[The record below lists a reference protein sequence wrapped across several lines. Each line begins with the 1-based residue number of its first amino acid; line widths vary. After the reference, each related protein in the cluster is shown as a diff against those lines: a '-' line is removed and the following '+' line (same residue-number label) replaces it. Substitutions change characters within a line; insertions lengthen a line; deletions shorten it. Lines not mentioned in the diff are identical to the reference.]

1 MPPQKLARKIP
12 FRLHPRVFAALGSDL
27 VTNDFVAITELVKN
41 SYDAFADRVDVR
53 FRTDETHG
61 ETIEIQDNGLGMDR
75 AAVENVW
82 CVVATPYRAD
92 HPVSR
97 KGSKTRRTAG
107 EKGLGRLSMAR
118 LGSRLEMLT
127 QAKGQPCLTVE
138 IEWTSLSQ
146 ASSLDHCLATVE
158 EYDGPSP
165 FRHSGTLLRIYELQA
180 EWNVERL
187 EELHEH
193 LSRLLSPFS
202 GVEDFSIWLHPK
214 DENVKPAK
222 IESPDYLRNPKYR
235 LSATVDASGTLTC
248 KYEFRPIG
256 ARKAG
261 RKATIKRDWNDVRD
275 AIRESGRSDTRSRI
289 VKTLSKPNCGAFS
302 LEIRAWDIGTGDLDE
317 IVEHF
322 EVKKSLIRNAIRA
335 HKGISI
341 YRDGILVLPKTEGA
355 RDWLGLDLRRVS
367 ELGTRL
373 STSQLIG
380 YVSIT
385 AEANPRVKDTSDRE
399 RLADCAEVAAFEEL
413 IKASLLILEEQRIPD
428 KLNQKTAE
436 RPLKQLFCHLS
447 ADGLLE
453 EIRAVAGNDEPASA
467 TLPLVDKFNR
477 ALKET
482 REEIERRFVYY
493 SRLATIGTLAQM
505 LVHEVRNKTTVI
517 GSFLTA
523 IAEKGEVSAPLRE
536 RLERAQSAVS
546 SLDRLA
552 DTFAPLASRSFGRG
566 RRSSVLEDRI
576 AAALAL
582 RERDTDQLKVTVR
595 FASTGHTQVSVD
607 PGELDAVL
615 LNLIDNAIY
624 WLGQLKKGDRRLEI
638 RVTPNRQGD
647 RVKVGVHDSG
657 PGIPEEN
664 AERVFWPGVTTKPGG
679 IGMGLTVASEIV
691 DAYDGKMVLVQPGE
705 LGGASFQFDLPIE
718 TK

>member
-1 MPPQKLARKIP
+1 MPSQKPARKIP

-53 FRTDETHG
+53 FRTDETLG
-61 ETIEIQDNGLGMDR
+61 DSIEIQDNGFGMDR
-75 AAVENVW
+75 AAVETVW

-92 HPVSR
+92 NPVSR

-127 QAKGQPCLTVE
+127 QAKGQPCIRVE

-146 ASSLDHCLATVE
+146 ASSLDLCTASVE

-165 FRHSGTLLRIYELQA
+165 FKHSGTLLRIYDLQA
-180 EWNVERL
+180 EWNDERL

-202 GVEDFSIWLHPK
+202 GVEDFSIWLSPK

-222 IESPDYLRNPKYR
+222 IESPDFLKNPKYK
-235 LSATVDASGTLTC
+235 LSVTADASGTLTC

-256 ARKAG
+256 ERKPR
-261 RKATIKRDWNDVRD
+261 RKATTKLDWATIRD
-275 AIRESGRSDTRSRI
+275 AIRDDVRSRI
-289 VKTLSKPNCGAFS
+289 VKNIARPNCGPFS
-302 LEIRAWDIGTGDLDE
+302 LEIRAWDIDTPDLEE
-317 IVEHF
+317 IDEHF
-322 EVKKSLIRNAIRA
+322 HVKRSMIRSAIRA
-335 HKGISI
+335 HKGISV

-367 ELGTRL
+367 KYGPRL
-373 STSQLIG
+373 STSQIIG
-380 YVSIT
+380 YVSI
-385 AEANPRVKDTSDRE
+385 AAKDNPGIRDTSDRE
-399 RLADCAEVAAFEEL
+399 RLAHNPEVAAFEEL
-413 IKASLLILEEQRIPD
+413 IKAAVFTLERERDPD
-428 KLNQKTAE
+428 RLEHKTAE
-436 RPLKQLFCHLS
+436 RPLKQLFGDLS
-447 ADGLLE
+447 ADTLLE
-453 EIRAVAGNDEPASA
+453 DIKAIADKDEPASV

-477 ALKET
+477 ALKQT

-523 IAEKGEVSAPLRE
+523 IAEKGVSPQLTE
-536 RLERAQSAVS
+536 RLERARSAVG

-576 AAALAL
+576 ASALAL
-582 RERDTDQLKVTVR
+582 RERDTNELKVAVR
-595 FASTGHTQVSVD
+595 FASTGHYQVAVD

-615 LNLIDNAIY
+615 LNLVDNAVY
-624 WLGQLKKGDRRLEI
+624 WLGQLKRA
-638 RVTPNRQGD
+638 T
-647 RVKVGVHDSG
+647 GVWRFG
-657 PGIPEEN
+657 
-664 AERVFWPGVTTKPGG
+664 
-679 IGMGLTVASEIV
+679 
-691 DAYDGKMVLVQPGE
+691 
-705 LGGASFQFDLPIE
+705 
-718 TK
+718 

>member
-1 MPPQKLARKIP
+1 MPSSKPVRKIP

-41 SYDAFADRVDVR
+41 AYDAFADRVDVR
-53 FRTDETHG
+53 FRTDETRG
-61 ETIEIQDNGLGMDR
+61 DYIEIQDNGFGMDR
-75 AAVENVW
+75 VAVETVW

-92 HPVSR
+92 NPVSR

-118 LGSRLEMLT
+118 LGNRLEMLT
-127 QAKGQPCLTVE
+127 QAKGQLCLRVE
-138 IEWTSLSQ
+138 IEWTGLSQ
-146 ASSLDHCLATVE
+146 ASSLDHCFAGIE
-158 EYDGPSP
+158 EYDGPSL
-165 FRHSGTLLRIYELQA
+165 FKHSGTLLRIYDLQA
-180 EWNVERL
+180 EWSNERL

-202 GVEDFSIWLHPK
+202 GVEDFAIWLHPK

-222 IESPDYLRNPKYR
+222 IATPDFLKNPKYR
-235 LSATVDASGTLTC
+235 LSVTADASGTLTC

-256 ARKAG
+256 ERKPK
-261 RKATIKRDWNDVRD
+261 RKTTTTLDWATIRD
-275 AIRESGRSDTRSRI
+275 AIRDDTRSRV
-289 VKTLSKPNCGAFS
+289 VKNISKPSCGPFS
-302 LEIRAWDIGTGDLDE
+302 LEIRAWDIDTPDLDE
-317 IVEHF
+317 IDEHF
-322 EVKKSLIRNAIRA
+322 HVKKSMIRSAIRA
-335 HKGISI
+335 HKGISV

-367 ELGTRL
+367 KYGPRL
-373 STSQLIG
+373 STSQIIG

-385 AEANPRVKDTSDRE
+385 AKDNRDIKDTSDRE
-399 RLADCAEVAAFEEL
+399 RLAHSPGVAAFEEL
-413 IKASLLILEEQRIPD
+413 IKAAVFTLERERDPD
-428 KLNQKTAE
+428 RLEQKTAE
-436 RPLKQLFCHLS
+436 RPLKQLFGDLS
-447 ADGLLE
+447 ADTLLDD
-453 EIRAVAGNDEPASA
+453 IKAVAEKDEPASA
-467 TLPLVDKFNR
+467 AVPLVDKFNR

-505 LVHEVRNKTTVI
+505 LVHEVRNKTTII

-523 IAEKGEVSAPLRE
+523 IAEKGEVSPALKE
-536 RLERAQSAVS
+536 RLERAQNALN

-582 RERDTDQLKVTVR
+582 RQRDTNELKIEVR
-595 FASTGHTQVSVD
+595 FASTTHTPVAVD
-607 PGELDAVL
+607 PGELDAVV
-615 LNLIDNAIY
+615 LNVIDNAIY
-624 WLGQLKKGDRRLEI
+624 WLGQLKKGERTLEVRTARTRR
-638 RVTPNRQGD
+638 GD
-647 RVKVGVHDSG
+647 RIKVSVHDSG
-657 PGIPEEN
+657 PGISAEN

-691 DAYDGKMVLVQPGE
+691 DAYDGKMALVQPGE
-705 LGGASFQFDLPIE
+705 LGGASFEFDLPLKI
-718 TK
+718 K

>member
-1 MPPQKLARKIP
+1 MPLKTGLRKVP
-12 FRLHPRVFAALGSDL
+12 FRLHPRVFAALGADL

-53 FRTDETHG
+53 FRTDETQG
-61 ETIEIQDNGLGMDR
+61 DSIEIQDNGLGMDR
-75 AAVENVW
+75 AAVETVW
-82 CVVATPYRAD
+82 CVVATPYRAEN
-92 HPVSR
+92 PVSR

-127 QAKGQPCLTVE
+127 QAKGKPCLKVE
-138 IEWTSLSQ
+138 IEWTSLAE
-146 ASSLDHCLATVE
+146 ASSLDFCLATVE
-158 EYDGPSP
+158 EFDGHSP
-165 FRHSGTLLRIYELQA
+165 FKHSGTLLRIYHLQA
-180 EWNVERL
+180 EWSNERL

-202 GVEDFSIWLHPK
+202 GVEDFAIWLHPK

-222 IESPDYLRNPKYR
+222 IESPEFLKNPKYR
-235 LSATVDASGTLTC
+235 LSATADASGTLTC

-256 ARKAG
+256 ERKPG
-261 RKATIKRDWNDVRD
+261 RKATIKRDWTAICD
-275 AIRESGRSDTRSRI
+275 AIRESGRNDTRSRI
-289 VKTLSKPNCGAFS
+289 VKNLSKPNCGAFS

-322 EVKKSLIRNAIRA
+322 EVKKSLIRSAIRA
-335 HKGISI
+335 HKGISV

-373 STSQLIG
+373 STSQIIG
-380 YVSIT
+380 YVAIT
-385 AEANPRVKDTSDRE
+385 AEDNPRVKDTSDRE
-399 RLADCAEVAAFEEL
+399 RLVDCAEVAAFEEL
-413 IKASLLILEEQRIPD
+413 VKASVFILEEQRNPD

-436 RPLKQLFCHLS
+436 RPLKQLFGHLS
-447 ADGLLE
+447 ADSLLE
-453 EIRAVAGNDEPASA
+453 DIKAVAEKDEPASA
-467 TLPLVDKFNR
+467 ALPLVDKFNR
-477 ALKET
+477 ALKDT

-505 LVHEVRNKTTVI
+505 LVHEVRNKTTII
-517 GSFLTA
+517 GSFLAA
-523 IAEKGEVSAPLRE
+523 IAEKGEVSPTLRE
-536 RLERAQSAVS
+536 RLERAQNAVN

-576 AAALAL
+576 AAVLAL
-582 RERDTDQLKVTVR
+582 RERDTHDLKVGVR
-595 FASTGHTQVSVD
+595 FPSTGHTQVAVD

-624 WLGQLKKGDRRLEI
+624 WLGQLKKGDRTLDVRTS
-638 RVTPNRQGD
+638 RTRRGD
-647 RVKVGVHDSG
+647 RIKVSVHDSG
-657 PGIPEEN
+657 PGISDEN
-664 AERVFWPGVTTKPGG
+664 SERVFWPGVTTKPGG

-691 DAYDGKMVLVQPGE
+691 DSYDGQMALVQPGE
-705 LGGASFQFDLPIE
+705 LGGASFEFDLPIE
-718 TK
+718 VK